1 MRFRGRGRAEMQ
13 AQAEAFAA
21 AQEELR
27 SEFRAILEAQCR
39 TQVTMLEAMGRLRD
53 DVVSHDAEVVRVLEL
68 AVNVCDHVI
77 ECVEADRAERG
88 AIVEALTTL
97 SQSLS
102 APLRPI
108 SLPNGNGN
116 GNGNRPAA
124 RVIGGR
130 VLGGDGDLMHQPAPM
145 IELDDEHD
153 TMVEVRCRFGD
164 RWVDGF
170 EVCET
175 IHTDAG
181 ERYRLRRRLDG
192 TILPEL
198 FAARDIRHVET
209 FAELEPA
216 VEVPPARR
224 IWSKI

>member
-1 MRFRGRGRAEMQ
+1 MQ
-13 AQAEAFAA
+13 AQSIALAS
-21 AQEELR
+21 AQAELR
-27 SEFRAILEAQCR
+27 SEFRAILKAQSH
-39 TQVTMLEAMGRLRD
+39 TQVTMLEAMSKLRD
-53 DVVSHDAEVVRVLEL
+53 DVVNHDAEVVRVLEL
-68 AVNVCDHVI
+68 AVSVCDHVI

-97 SQSLS
+97 SQTIS
-102 APLRPI
+102 APIRPI

-116 GNGNRPAA
+116 GEATGIRPTA

-130 VLGGDGDLMHQPAPM
+130 VLGGDSELMHQPAPM
-145 IELDDEHD
+145 IDLDDVDHD

-175 IHTDAG
+175 IHTAAG

-198 FAARDIRHVET
+198 FAASDIRHVET

-216 VEVPPARR
+216 LEVPPARR
-224 IWSKI
+224 IWSKL

>member
-1 MRFRGRGRAEMQ
+1 MQ

-21 AQEELR
+21 AQAELR
-27 SEFRAILEAQCR
+27 SEFRAILEAQSR
-39 TQVTMLEAMGRLRD
+39 TQVTMLEAMERLRD

-88 AIVEALTTL
+88 AIVEALTAL
-97 SQSLS
+97 SQAIS
-102 APLRPI
+102 APVQPI
-108 SLPNGNGN
+108 SLPNRNGN
-116 GNGNRPAA
+116 GLRPAA

-130 VLGGDGDLMHQPAPM
+130 VLGGDNGLMHQPAPM
-145 IELDDEHD
+145 IDLDNDHD

-181 ERYRLRRRLDG
+181 ERYRLRRQLDG

-198 FAARDIRHVET
+198 FAASDIRHVET
-209 FAELEPA
+209 FAELEPV

-224 IWSKI
+224 IWSKL

>member
-1 MRFRGRGRAEMQ
+1 MH
-13 AQAEAFAA
+13 AQAEALAV
-21 AQEELR
+21 AQAEMR
-27 SEFRAILEAQCR
+27 SEFRAILKAQSR
-39 TQVTMLEAMGRLRD
+39 TQVTMLEAMDQLRD
-53 DVVSHDAEVVRVLEL
+53 DVVNHDAEVVRVLEL

-77 ECVEADRAERG
+77 ECVDADRAERG
-88 AIVEALTTL
+88 AIIEALTAL
-97 SQSLS
+97 SQAIS
-102 APLRPI
+102 APIRPI

-116 GNGNRPAA
+116 GNAIGNSNGMRPAA

-130 VLGGDGDLMHQPAPM
+130 VLGGDSELMHQPAPM
-145 IELDDEHD
+145 IDLDDDDHD
-153 TMVEVRCRFGD
+153 TSVEVRCRFGD

-198 FAARDIRHVET
+198 FAASDIRHVET

-224 IWSKI
+224 IWSKL

>member
-1 MRFRGRGRAEMQ
+1 MQ

-21 AQEELR
+21 AQDELR
-27 SEFRAILEAQCR
+27 SEFRAILEAQSR
-39 TQVTMLEAMGRLRD
+39 TQVTMLEAMEQLRD

-97 SQSLS
+97 SQAIS
-102 APLRPI
+102 APIRPV
-108 SLPNGNGN
+108 SLPNGTAMETATEFVGP
-116 GNGNRPAA
+116 RA
-124 RVIGGR
+124 VIGGR
-130 VLGGDGDLMHQPAPM
+130 VLGGDSELMHEPAPM
-145 IELDDEHD
+145 IDLDDEHD

-216 VEVPPARR
+216 VEAPPARR
-224 IWSKI
+224 IWSKL